1 MIKPRKLEIGD
12 TIGIIAPSRPIIRIK
27 DEIEAGIK
35 LLEAKGF
42 KVKLGKNLDKTLFYS
57 AGSAKE
63 RASDLNAMFKDK
75 KVKAIICATGGITS
89 NQLLDLIDYEAIK
102 SNPKIFLGYSDI
114 TTLLSSLY
122 KKTEVVMFHGTDLCD
137 LSILTEE
144 ARTFLFDM
152 LMGRESCYRLPTEM
166 NIIKKGKAQ
175 GKLLG
180 GNLILNSLLGTKYS
194 PSYKGAIWFWE
205 EAGECPAVLD
215 HKLNQFKLS
224 GNLNKISAMVIGNLV
239 DCVDKKYKE
248 DNRAI
253 EEIVLDL
260 TKGYDFPIIKV
271 PYFGHDTPNFYAFP
285 VGISAKI
292 DTSRNEFSI
301 TESPVC

>member
-1 MIKPRKLEIGD
+1 MIKPNRLEVGD
-12 TIGIIAPSRPIIRIK
+12 TVGVIAPSRPIIHIYK
-27 DEIEAGIK
+27 EIEAGVK

-42 KVKLGKNLDKTLFYS
+42 KVRLGKNLNKKLFYS

-63 RASDLNAMFKDK
+63 RASDLNAMFRDK

-114 TTLLSSLY
+114 TILLSSIY
-122 KKTEVVMFHGTDLCD
+122 KKTGVVMFHGTDLCD
-137 LSILTEE
+137 LAKLTTE

-152 LMGRESCYRLPTEM
+152 LMGKESCYHLPIEM
-166 NIIKKGKAQ
+166 TVMKKGKAE

-194 PSYKGAIWFWE
+194 PSYKDVIWFWE

-215 HKLNQFKLS
+215 HKLNQLKLS
-224 GNLNKISAMVIGNLV
+224 GNLDMISAMVIGNLA

-260 TKGYDFPIIKV
+260 TRAYDFPIIKV
-271 PYFGHDTPNFYAFP
+271 PYFGHDTPNFYTFP
-285 VGISAKI
+285 IGAPAKI
-292 DTSRNEFSI
+292 DTSRSEFII